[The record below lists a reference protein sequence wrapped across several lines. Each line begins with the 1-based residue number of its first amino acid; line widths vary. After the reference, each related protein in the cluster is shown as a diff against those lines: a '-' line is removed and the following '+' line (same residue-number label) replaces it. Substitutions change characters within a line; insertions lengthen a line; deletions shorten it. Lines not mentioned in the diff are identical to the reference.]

1 MVSEIRCMRQA
12 VYLARFASADSS
24 RATTRAIELGGVM
37 KHLVV
42 AIAAL
47 AALTAST
54 VGWSK
59 GDITKITV
67 ERVGSNDVVAISERD
82 VLDRFAIWSGPGV
95 VGWDTAK
102 TIPPDDAAFIVDWTQ
117 GMPTH
122 ASGLPTYKV
131 TMYVDR
137 YEAPC
142 DKYVVLYQVD
152 EAGAGYVYLPRWDE
166 EIGRCNM
173 SLIARDVEG
182 NWFRSTSAW
191 DEVAERFGVRTV
203 AAQSTTSSPAE
214 CPITT
219 TYPIGNDELLA
230 FSLGRVV
237 FKPGGSGFVDH
248 DGALGIKWG
257 FERLKPGRLFVG
269 GRRLDAA
276 ADSARAYIYDYG
288 ESGFQP
294 IYLLFPTPGCW
305 EISAGV
311 GAAVAPLTFVVLVE
325 KIGDGPSARQNGPG
339 PGRRVTTHWREE

>member
-1 MVSEIRCMRQA
+1 
-12 VYLARFASADSS
+12 
-24 RATTRAIELGGVM
+24 M
-37 KHLVV
+37 KHFVV
-42 AIAAL
+42 AITALAAL
-47 AALTAST
+47 AASTAS
-54 VGWSK
+54 WPK

-67 ERVGSNDVVAISERD
+67 ERVGSNDAIAISERD
-82 VLDRFAIWSGPGV
+82 VLDRFVIWSGPGV
-95 VGWDTAK
+95 VGWDMAK
-102 TIPPDDAAFIVDWTQ
+102 TIPRSGDAAFIVDWTQ
-117 GMPTH
+117 GMH
-122 ASGLPTYKV
+122 ARVSGALPTYKV

-142 DKYVVLYQVD
+142 NKYVVLYQVD
-152 EAGAGYVYLPRWDE
+152 EDGVGYVYLPRWDE

-182 NWFRSTSAW
+182 NWFRSSQAW
-191 DEVAERFGVRTV
+191 DDVAERFGVRTF
-203 AAQSTTSSPAE
+203 AAQATAVSPAE

-219 TYPIGNDELLA
+219 ADPIGNDELLA

-288 ESGFQP
+288 ENGFQP

-311 GAAVAPLTFVVLVE
+311 GAAATPLTFVVLVE